1 MKNFFKQS
9 IYLIWIIFI
18 GMVLRVNSLHA
29 DVPPPPP
36 IETPATI
43 PISPVSSKS
52 SSVKNK
58 DTSSSRY
65 EIHNNGTVTDT
76 KTGLMWKQCAE
87 LYRGNDCSSYDT
99 LTQFTWGVAAAKFT
113 KFSKYAGYNDWRMPT
128 IEELKTLVDCH
139 DNSEEIVN
147 EGGCNSHN
155 NESTINSEAFPN
167 TPFDSFWSLSISD
180 LDTKSIYTIDF
191 SNGQTIEEDGT
202 LRVMSVRLVRGK
214 SLNKKV
220 LVETQKLIRGIKNG
234 KYSEQDEKAI
244 KEYQKVLILL

>member
-9 IYLIWIIFI
+9 MYLILIIFI
-18 GMVLRVNSLHA
+18 GIVFKVNSLHA

-52 SSVKNK
+52 SSVENK

-65 EIHNNGTVTDT
+65 EIHDNGTVTDT

-113 KFSKYAGYNDWRMPT
+113 KSSKYAGYNDWRMPT

-147 EGGCNSHN
+147 EDGCNSRN
-155 NESTINSEAFPN
+155 NE
-167 TPFDSFWSLSISD
+167 
-180 LDTKSIYTIDF
+180 
-191 SNGQTIEEDGT
+191 
-202 LRVMSVRLVRGK
+202 
-214 SLNKKV
+214 
-220 LVETQKLIRGIKNG
+220 
-234 KYSEQDEKAI
+234 
-244 KEYQKVLILL
+244 